1 MTTPSHEQSPT
12 DGLRNLAARIKEA
25 YELAEKYADL
35 PADDFII
42 EVSDNDEDPYVTA
55 WVQDNALIDIEISP
69 DVLTDFDT
77 KEEVSILIS
86 SVVLQAFL
94 EYRKVHTE
102 LGQAS

>member
-1 MTTPSHEQSPT
+1 MTTPSHDQSPT
-12 DGLRNLAARIKEA
+12 DGLRNFAARIKEA
-25 YELAEKYADL
+25 YELADKYKDL

-42 EVSDNDEDPYVTA
+42 EASDNDEDPYVTA
-55 WVQDNALIDIEISP
+55 WVQDNKLIDIEISP

-86 SVVLQAFL
+86 SIVLQAFL

-102 LGQAS
+102 LGQTD